1 MTTNFSIGYIRHN
14 PEVFAQCL
22 GLSLAE
28 LEPPFEVLST
38 SNKESPARN
47 YNQMIKECKS
57 NYLILTHEDV
67 SFSSDLLDNILVTIA
82 LLPENWGVLG
92 MVGRTRS
99 GLWQWSQANQI
110 FEVDTLDC
118 CFIVIKPGK
127 ILFDE
132 KNFNEYHLY
141 VEDYCAQ
148 ANRVHGL
155 TNWTIMMGSAEAM
168 GNFTRSE
175 QSAFMQ
181 HHSATVSQRGFC
193 WGRYGE
199 FRRKLEGKWPGIQT
213 T

>member
-99 GLWQWSQANQI
+99 GLWQWSQAHQI
-110 FEVDTLDC
+110 F
-118 CFIVIKPGK
+118 
-127 ILFDE
+127 
-132 KNFNEYHLY
+132 
-141 VEDYCAQ
+141 
-148 ANRVHGL
+148 
-155 TNWTIMMGSAEAM
+155 
-168 GNFTRSE
+168 
-175 QSAFMQ
+175 
-181 HHSATVSQRGFC
+181 
-193 WGRYGE
+193 
-199 FRRKLEGKWPGIQT
+199 
-213 T
+213 